1 MDAGKSR
8 QGTGGGSLAL
18 GLAQKNSGN
27 SMAEYEYD
35 LFVIGAGSGGVRASR
50 IAASYGARVAV
61 AEERYLGGTCVNV
74 GCVPKKLLVIASQF
88 REAFQNAAGFGWTVG
103 ESSIDWPQLIANKDR
118 EIARLNGIYGG
129 ILERAGVDHFEG
141 HATIVDPHTVQVDGQ
156 QFTARFILVATGG
169 WPELPDIPGVE
180 YAETSNEV
188 LSFSELDQRIVI
200 VGGGYIGC
208 EFAGIFNGLGV
219 ETALIVRREQI
230 LSGFDHDIRQT
241 LAEEMLAK
249 GVDLRRNTNVVRI
262 DKIDDELQIQLTD
275 GTVLLADRIMF
286 AIGRT
291 PLTADLG
298 LENVSVELDELGA
311 VIVDR
316 YSQTSVPNIYAVGDV
331 TNRINLTPVA
341 LAEGMALAATL
352 FKDMPTAPDY
362 SNIPTAIFSQP
373 NVATVGLS
381 EELARA
387 EVGDVDIYRVKFR
400 PMMHTLSGSEERT
413 MMKIVVDPATDR
425 VLGMH
430 MVGPEAGEI
439 IQGFAAAMKA
449 GLTKTILDSTTG
461 IHPTSAEEFVTMRT
475 KVE

>member
-1 MDAGKSR
+1 MSQYD
-8 QGTGGGSLAL
+8 
-18 GLAQKNSGN
+18 
-27 SMAEYEYD
+27 YD

-88 REAFQNAAGFGWTVG
+88 REAFQNAAGFGWSVG
-103 ESSIDWPQLIANKDR
+103 ETHIDWAELIDNKDQ
-118 EIARLNGIYGG
+118 EIKRLNAIYAG

-141 HATIVDPHTVQVDGQ
+141 HATIIDEHTVQVDDQ
-156 QFTARFILVATGG
+156 LFSTEYILIATGG
-169 WPELPDIPGVE
+169 WPVLPDIPGIE
-180 YAETSNEV
+180 YAETSNEA
-188 LSFSELDQRIVI
+188 LSFSDLDRRIVI

-219 ETALIVRREQI
+219 ETTQIVRNEQI
-230 LSGFDHDIRQT
+230 LMGFDHDIQQT

-249 GVDLRRNTNVVRI
+249 GIDLRRSTNVVRI
-262 DKIDDELQIQLTD
+262 DKIDDELQIELTD

-286 AIGRT
+286 AIGRE
-291 PLTADLG
+291 PLTAGLG
-298 LENVSVELDELGA
+298 LENVGVDLNKLGA
-311 VIVDR
+311 IIVDD

-331 TNRINLTPVA
+331 TDRVNLTPVA

-352 FKDMPTAPDY
+352 FKATPTAPDY

-381 EELARA
+381 EEAARA
-387 EVGDVDIYRVKFR
+387 EYGDVDIYRAKFR
-400 PMMHTLSGSEERT
+400 PMIHTLSGNDERT
-413 MMKIVVDPATDR
+413 MMKIVVDPATDL

-449 GLTKTILDSTTG
+449 GVTKTILDSTTG
-461 IHPTSAEEFVTMRT
+461 IHPTAAEEFVTMRT
-475 KVE
+475 KAA